1 MLLFWILILLL
12 LSAFFSGMEA
22 AFLSAAK
29 VRIGI
34 LKSDGSVRGRILSSF
49 YANQNRFLL
58 GLQTGNM
65 LALILLA
72 ITGYLYL
79 GQFSG
84 FALPTLLSLLII
96 ILIITLVVW
105 IFGELVPRLIFRQF
119 ANELLY
125 FFTYPLMIFHF
136 ILIIPAWLTDKVS
149 SFVMKYIFRVNCLE
163 DEAGY
168 SRIDLKDYI
177 SAQLSEEDEIEKEIL
192 ENTLDL
198 DTLKVR
204 DCMIPRTEIVGI
216 DINASRDEIIET
228 FRSTNHSR
236 IIVFEND
243 IENVRGYLHH
253 QHVINNYNTIE
264 ETMVEVPFL
273 PETMNIRDLLLKM
286 MKDQKKFACVVDEF
300 GSISGL
306 ITLEDILEEIFGEI
320 EDEHDDE
327 DLIEQQI
334 SDTEYLFSGRIE
346 IAYLNETYEYISL
359 PDDEYQ
365 TLSGYIVMTSGA
377 IPRPGEEIILDDYKF
392 IFEKVSATKIDLVR
406 MIILETEDQNKI

>member
-1 MLLFWILILLL
+1 MLLFWILILLF

-22 AFLSAAK
+22 AFISAAK
-29 VRIGI
+29 IRVEI

-49 YANQNRFLL
+49 YENQNRFLL
-58 GLQTGNM
+58 SLQTGNM
-65 LALILLA
+65 LTLILLA
-72 ITGYLYL
+72 ITGYHYL
-79 GQFSG
+79 FPLMELKM
-84 FALPTLLSLLII
+84 ATILSILLIT
-96 ILIITLVVW
+96 LIIGIIVW
-105 IFGELVPRLIFRQF
+105 FFGELMPKLIFSQF

-125 FFTYPLMIFHF
+125 FFTYPLLLFHF
-136 ILIIPAWLTDKVS
+136 LLVIPAWVTEKLS
-149 SFVMKYIFRVNCLE
+149 SFVMKYVFRIHCVE
-163 DEAGY
+163 DDPGY
-168 SRIDLKDYI
+168 SRLDLKDYI
-177 SAQLSEEDEIEKEIL
+177 SSQLTEDDEIEKEIL

-216 DINASRDEIIET
+216 DIHASRAEILDV

-236 IIVFEND
+236 ILVFDGD
-243 IENVRGYLHH
+243 IENVKGYIHH
-253 QHVINNYNTIE
+253 QHVINDIRSIE
-264 ETMVEVPFL
+264 ETLVEVPFL
-273 PETMNIRDLLLKM
+273 PETMNIKELLLKM

-334 SDTEYLFSGRIE
+334 SDSEFLFSGRME
-346 IAYLNETYEYISL
+346 IAYLNETYEHIHL
-359 PDDEYQ
+359 PEDEYL

-377 IPRPGEEIILDDYKF
+377 IPRQGEEIILDNYKF
-392 IFEKVSATKIDLVR
+392 IFEKVSATKIDLIR
-406 MIILETEDQNKI
+406 MIIIDPEQEA